1 MATSIKVI
9 TVFFLLFIFLSPA
22 ASQVYQWKDKDGN
35 IYFSDSPPSAGDV
48 KEMKTRKDLDRP
60 SERNWEH
67 FNTHLNVESY
77 YDPRSITSPGKDKV
91 RRVWVKEIYTNTNTY
106 YETLIE
112 MDCQSRRYR
121 DISTAEFDMKG
132 KKIKD
137 ISVDSY
143 VHDDGGFI
151 KKGSDKDIL
160 SRKVCR

>member
-1 MATSIKVI
+1 
-9 TVFFLLFIFLSPA
+9 
-22 ASQVYQWKDKDGN
+22 
-35 IYFSDSPPSAGDV
+35 
-48 KEMKTRKDLDRP
+48 MKTRKDLDRP

-77 YDPRSITSPGKDKV
+77 YDPRSITSPGKGKI